1 MTIDVEAGSFQKELD
16 RRKRQRQNQTVF
28 SYLTKRIIQ
37 FTALSGCHTR
47 SDFSDSMA
55 NEDSSTL
62 ANCFFFSPR
71 CSHKYCH
78 LLFSTAADPA
88 REKRPRSVHYTE
100 TRNSKHFL
108 QTLVNL

>member
-28 SYLTKRIIQ
+28 SYLTERITQ

-47 SDFSDSMA
+47 SDFSDSIA

-62 ANCFFFSPR
+62 ANCFFFRHDVHTNIVTCYSAQQQIL
-71 CSHKYCH
+71 H
-78 LLFSTAADPA
+78 
-88 REKRPRSVHYTE
+88 EKRERVRCIILKLE
-100 TRNSKHFL
+100 TANISFRL
-108 QTLVNL
+108 W

>member
-47 SDFSDSMA
+47 SDFSDSIA

-62 ANCFFFSPR
+62 ANCFFFRHDVHTNIVTCYSAQQQIL
-71 CSHKYCH
+71 H
-78 LLFSTAADPA
+78 
-88 REKRPRSVHYTE
+88 EKRERVRCIILKLE
-100 TRNSKHFL
+100 TANISFRL
-108 QTLVNL
+108 W